1 VVGGG
6 SDPAVITLLV
16 EPGQLATGARLSLPR
31 SEAHHLRVRRTRE
44 GDTLRLVDGRGRVA
58 TGVAVGD
65 PGEGQA
71 EIRECRDVP
80 APAPL
85 ILAVGSGDKDRFA
98 WLAEKCGELGVTDL
112 IPVETERTHSVGAR
126 VRGEHVERLQ
136 RCAREA
142 IKQSGAAWAP
152 VVHLPH
158 TLAELVARHPGPVR
172 WLADPDGSVPPA
184 VAPAASILVAVG
196 PEGGFTAAER
206 QQLLQAGF
214 HAVRLGTNT
223 LRFETAAIAAAVVV
237 GALRT
242 GETG

>member
-1 VVGGG
+1 
-6 SDPAVITLLV
+6 VITLLV
-16 EPGQLATGARLSLPR
+16 EQGQLTEGARISLPR
-31 SEAHHLRVRRTRE
+31 SERHHLRVRRTRD
-44 GDTLRLVDGRGRVA
+44 GDTLRLVDGQGRVA
-58 TGVAVGD
+58 LGVVVGD

-71 EIRECRDVP
+71 DIRECREVP
-80 APAPL
+80 PPPPL

-158 TLAELVARHPGPVR
+158 TLAELVARHPGAVR
-172 WLADPDGSVPPA
+172 WLADPEGSAPPA
-184 VAPAASILVAVG
+184 VVPAQPILVAVG

-214 HAVRLGTNT
+214 HGVRLGTNT

-237 GALRT
+237 GTLRT
-242 GETG
+242 GATG